1 MRRIHYLSVH
11 SGILI
16 FYFPVL
22 QVTREEGVMLTP
34 CEELLVTLASEPQ
47 APPEAL
53 AASHPAVLNIACLPT
68 LADESITKRLLTC
81 MLASLRSKGR
91 MRIYF
96 LSLGG
101 GVPEVIDIP
110 VIYHIEV

>member
-1 MRRIHYLSVH
+1 M
-11 SGILI
+11 
-16 FYFPVL
+16 L

-53 AASHPAVLNIACLPT
+53 AASHPAVLNVACLPT

-81 MLASLRSKGR
+81 MLASLRSKGKR
-91 MRIYF
+91 SNHLCNFKGFILILQY
-96 LSLGG
+96 LKTINLL
-101 GVPEVIDIP
+101 VIF
-110 VIYHIEV
+110 